1 MKEVRRLCEAVRLI
15 SPQAS
20 LSLHGAP
27 DAGED
32 MWRGV
37 VAVGGVVLVEA
48 TGTLD
53 LVIVDLTRKLE
64 KMSQRMIQRLTLP
77 PPPDEE
83 S

>member
-1 MKEVRRLCEAVRLI
+1 MKEVRRLCEAVRML

-20 LSLHGAP
+20 FSLPGNP
-27 DAGED
+27 DAGEN

-48 TGTLD
+48 TGPLD
-53 LVIVDLTRKLE
+53 QVIPDLTRKLE
-64 KMSQRMIQRLTLP
+64 KMSQRMMQRLSLP
-77 PPPDEE
+77 PAPDEE